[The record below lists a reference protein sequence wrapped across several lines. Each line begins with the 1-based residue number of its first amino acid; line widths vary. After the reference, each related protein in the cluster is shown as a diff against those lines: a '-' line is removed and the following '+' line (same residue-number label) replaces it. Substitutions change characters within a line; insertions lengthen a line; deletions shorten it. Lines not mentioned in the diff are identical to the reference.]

1 MKHLLKFIFR
11 FILFWMGVFFLNR
24 IVFLLS
30 ASSFFADTTFSH
42 ELESLVSGFLL
53 DLSTIGYLLPLPGA
67 LFTLSVIF
75 PVRWIARLSNAIVSV
90 FIVIYCMI
98 CFGELFLYQEWTTK
112 LTMQALLHFKHPGE
126 VFRTAQLH
134 ISFLFFFLT
143 IVFSTGY
150 ILFYQRRVAVSISEE
165 ELTTS
170 TRQKIILTAMSLL
183 VFAPVNFLMI
193 RGGWR
198 AIPVSDSEAYYS
210 PNHVLNDAAVNPL
223 WSLAHNILEYTTHQE
238 TNPYVF
244 MSEEEADAG
253 LKKMLAV
260 EKDTTAYF
268 LTTEKPNIVF
278 LILEGFTAYAL
289 PNFDGDNYA
298 PFLDSIS
305 REGISLTRCY
315 AAAYASD
322 QGIPAILS
330 GYPSTPKISITNQS
344 SKTKNLP
351 SVGRDFKSLGY
362 ETGFIFGGQLNYG
375 NIKSY
380 LYNTQ
385 FDVVLERDDFPES
398 VPDGHLGIH
407 DGDMVPF
414 VITSLGKAKQ
424 PFLYSW
430 FTISTHSPYDIPVP
444 IKKITGGRENDYMN
458 TIIYSDKAI
467 GDFFST
473 AKKEPWYSNTLF
485 IIISDHSHFCQRE
498 IGIEDKEYH
507 RIVSFFYGDV
517 IKPEYRGKKIGTITS
532 QLDIAPTLVKQFH
545 LSDEKYDFG
554 KNVMNPYSPSFA
566 YYDYH
571 YGSGFVTDSCY
582 VSRKKDEKDV
592 FVSSCKD
599 SAGTGQL
606 KRQHEIFLEKSFLD
620 YLSR

>member
-1 MKHLLKFIFR
+1 MKRLLKFIFR
-11 FILFWMGVFFLNR
+11 FIFFWLGVFFLNR
-24 IVFLLS
+24 IVFLMS
-30 ASSFFADTTFSH
+30 AATFFSDAAFSH
-42 ELESLVSGFLL
+42 VLRSLISGWLL

-67 LFTLSVIF
+67 LYTLYLIF
-75 PVRWIARLSNAIVSV
+75 PVRRINRLSNIIVSV

-98 CFGELFLYQEWTTK
+98 CFGELFLYREWTTK

-134 ISFLFFFLT
+134 VSVLFFFLS

-150 ILFYQRRVAVSISEE
+150 ILFYRRMVAPGISEA
-165 ELTTS
+165 ELTTN
-170 TRQKIILTAMSLL
+170 TRQKIILAAMSLL

-193 RGGWR
+193 RGGWN

-210 PNHVLNDAAVNPL
+210 SNHVLNDAAVNPL

-238 TNPYVF
+238 TNPYMF
-244 MSEEEADAG
+244 MDEGEADAG
-253 LKKMLAV
+253 LRKMLAV
-260 EKDTTAYF
+260 EKDTTEYF
-268 LTTEKPNIVF
+268 LSIEKPNVVF

-351 SVGRDFKSLGY
+351 SVGRDLKPLGY

-385 FDVVLERDDFPES
+385 FDVVLEHDDFPES
-398 VPDGHLGIH
+398 IPDGHLGIH
-407 DGDMVPF
+407 DGDMAPL
-414 VITSLGKAKQ
+414 VITALSKARQ

-430 FTISTHSPYDIPVP
+430 FTSSTHSPYDIPAP

-458 TIIYSDKAI
+458 TIIYSDKAM
-467 GDFFST
+467 GDFFSM

-485 IIISDHSHFCQRE
+485 VIISDHSHFCHRD

-517 IKPEYRGKKIGTITS
+517 IKPEYRGKKIGSITS
-532 QLDIAPTLVKQFH
+532 QLDIAPTLAKQFR
-545 LSDEKYDFG
+545 LSAEEYDFG

-571 YGSGFVTDSCY
+571 YGSGFVTDSCFI
-582 VSRKKDEKDV
+582 SRKNGEQDV
-592 FVSSCKD
+592 VISSCKD
-599 SAGTGQL
+599 QGGTREL
-606 KRQHEIFLEKSFLD
+606 RRQHEIFLEKSFLD

>member
-1 MKHLLKFIFR
+1 MKPMLKFIFR
-11 FILFWMGVFFLNR
+11 FIFFWLVVFFLNR
-24 IVFLLS
+24 IVFLFS
-30 ASSFFADTTFSH
+30 AASFFQEATFSH
-42 ELESLVSGFLL
+42 VLRSLVSGWLL

-75 PVRWIARLSNAIVSV
+75 PVRWITRLSNVFVAV

-112 LTMQALLHFKHPGE
+112 LTMQALLHFRHPGE
-126 VFRTAQLH
+126 VFRTAQPH
-134 ISFLFFFLT
+134 ISFLFFFLS
-143 IVFSTGY
+143 IVFSTCY
-150 ILFYQRRVAVSISEE
+150 ILFYLKRVAVRISEK
-165 ELTTS
+165 ELTTGA
-170 TRQKIILTAMSLL
+170 RQKIILAALSLV

-193 RGGWR
+193 RGGWS

-210 PNHVLNDAAVNPL
+210 SNHVLNDAAVNPL
-223 WSLAHNILEYTTHQE
+223 WSIAHNILEYTTHQE
-238 TNPYVF
+238 TNPYMF
-244 MSEEEADAG
+244 MGEEEADAG
-253 LKKMLAV
+253 IKKMQAV
-260 EKDTTAYF
+260 EKDTTVYF

-385 FDVVLERDDFPES
+385 VDVVLERNDFPES
-398 VPDGHLGIH
+398 VPSGHLGIH
-407 DGDMVPF
+407 DGDMAPLV
-414 VITSLGKAKQ
+414 VSELNKAKQ

-444 IKKITGGRENDYMN
+444 MKKISSGRENDYMN
-458 TIIYSDKAI
+458 TIVYSDKAI
-467 GDFFST
+467 RDFFSM

-485 IIISDHSHFCQRE
+485 VVISDHSHFCQRD

-517 IKPEYRGKKIGTITS
+517 IKPEYRGKKIGSITS
-532 QLDIAPTLVKQFH
+532 QLDIAPTLVKQFR
-545 LSDEKYDFG
+545 LSSEEYDFG
-554 KNVMNPYSPSFA
+554 KNIMNPYSPSFA

-582 VSRKKDEKDV
+582 ISQKKGEKDI
-592 FVSSCKD
+592 FISSCKD
-599 SAGTGQL
+599 STGTRL
-606 KRQHEIFLEKSFLD
+606 LRRQHEIFLEKSFLD

>member
-1 MKHLLKFIFR
+1 MKRMLKFIFR
-11 FILFWMGVFFLNR
+11 FIFFWLGVFFLNR
-24 IVFLLS
+24 IIFLLS
-30 ASSFFADTTFSH
+30 ATSFFSDASFSH
-42 ELESLVSGFLL
+42 VLRSLAWGWLL

-75 PVRWIARLSNAIVSV
+75 PVRWIMRLSNMVVSV

-98 CFGELFLYQEWTTK
+98 CFGELFLYREWTTK
-112 LTMQALLHFKHPGE
+112 LTMQALLHFRHPGE

-134 ISFLFFFLT
+134 ISFLFFFLS

-150 ILFYQRRVAVSISEE
+150 ILFYLRKVAARISEN
-165 ELTTS
+165 ELTS
-170 TRQKIILTAMSLL
+170 GTRSKIVLTTLSLT
-183 VFAPVNFLMI
+183 VIAPINFLMI
-193 RGGWR
+193 RGGWS

-210 PNHVLNDAAVNPL
+210 PYNVLNDAAVNPL
-223 WSLAHNILEYTTHQE
+223 WSLAHNTLEYTTHQE
-238 TNPYVF
+238 VNPYEF
-244 MSEEEADAG
+244 MSATEAEAG
-253 LKKMLAV
+253 LKKMLSV
-260 EKDTTAYF
+260 GKDTTEYF

-278 LILEGFTAYAL
+278 VILEGITAYAL
-289 PNFDGDNYA
+289 SNFDGDNYA

-351 SVGRDFKSLGY
+351 SVSRDFKSLGY

-385 FDVVLERDDFPES
+385 FDVVVERDDFPES

-407 DGDMVPF
+407 DGDMAPL
-414 VITSLGKAKQ
+414 VINELSKARQ

-444 IKKITGGRENDYMN
+444 IKKISGGRENDYMN
-458 TIIYSDKAI
+458 TIIYSDGAI
-467 GDFFST
+467 REFFSG

-485 IIISDHSHFCQRE
+485 VIISDHSHFCQRD

-507 RIVSFFYGDV
+507 RLVSFFYGEV
-517 IKPEYRGKKIGTITS
+517 IKPEFRGRKIKSVTS
-532 QLDIAPTLVKQFH
+532 QLDIAPTLAKQFR
-545 LSDEKYDFG
+545 LSTEKYEFG
-554 KNVMNPYSPSFA
+554 KNIMNPYSPSFA

-571 YGSGFVTDSCY
+571 YGSGFVTDSCFI
-582 VSRKKDEKDV
+582 SRKKGDKDV
-592 FVSSCKD
+592 FISSCKD
-599 SAGTGQL
+599 PDRTRQL
-606 KRQHEIFLEKSFLD
+606 RRQHEIFLERSFLD